1 MWVRSSYAQI
11 HCSCRDLSPLVAT
24 ASLSH
29 CSWSL
34 LFRRSGRDFTEV
46 DFSAMSRHRFSR
58 RDITSCLLQSSY
70 VGYDVVTSLLMSRH
84 QLQALLLLNRCL
96 LDVMTSAQVFG
107 TLQLLVV
114 MSRHRSSCRDIRLC
128 CCRLHWLFVMSRLQ
142 LSCRDI
148 SLLKFMLLL
157 QLLKLCF
164 W

>member
-1 MWVRSSYAQI
+1 MSRPQS
-11 HCSCRDLSPLVAT
+11 SCRDSL
-24 ASLSH
+24 LSH

-46 DFSAMSRHRFSR
+46 DFSAMSRHRFSC

-84 QLQALLLLNRCL
+84 QLQALVLLNRCL
-96 LDVMTSAQVFG
+96 LDVTTSAQVFG

-114 MSRHRSSCRDIRLC
+114 MSRHRSSCRDIN
-128 CCRLHWLFVMSRLQ
+128 
-142 LSCRDI
+142 
-148 SLLKFMLLL
+148 LLKFLLLL
-157 QLLKLCF
+157 QLLKLCL